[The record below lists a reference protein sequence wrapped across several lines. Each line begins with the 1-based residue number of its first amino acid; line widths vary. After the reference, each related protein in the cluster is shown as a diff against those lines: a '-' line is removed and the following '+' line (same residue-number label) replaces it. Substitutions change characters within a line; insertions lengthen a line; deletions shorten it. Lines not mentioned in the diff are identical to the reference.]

1 MSNRF
6 VCILAAG
13 LVVTGCSTP
22 TSSRYE
28 SAEVGRQ
35 IETSKGTI
43 VSGRVVDV
51 AGETT
56 AAGPIAGGV
65 IGGAGTGLAT
75 HNAWAA
81 ILGAVFGAG
90 LGYATQQLANDR
102 EGIEYVV
109 EMEDGR
115 TVTLV
120 QNRGDN
126 EVPLLAGTAVLVQ
139 VSGTYSRVI
148 PRPMP
153 LDRPDAGAAGASVP
167 AGSPAGSASA
177 PAPTGKSAAAA
188 GGWVDPDK
196 SGTTTTTTPAAV
208 PPPPPGGL
216 GTAGP
221 PPSQLPT
228 TNQLAPSH
236 QTAPT
241 QATSATSATA
251 TTTQSPPAS
260 STASSWAVPPTA
272 TQ

>member
-6 VCILAAG
+6 VYILAAG
-13 LVVTGCSTP
+13 LVVAGCSTP

-28 SAEVGRQ
+28 GAEVGRP
-35 IETSKGTI
+35 IETSRGTI

-51 AGETT
+51 IGETNP
-56 AAGPIAGGV
+56 AGPVAGGV
-65 IGGAGTGLAT
+65 IGGAGVGLAT

-120 QNRGDN
+120 QNRGDE
-126 EVPLLAGTAVLVQ
+126 EVPLRAGTAVLVQ

-148 PRPMP
+148 PRTAPTI
-153 LDRPDAGAAGASVP
+153 DRPDAGAPGVP
-167 AGSPAGSASA
+167 SPAGA
-177 PAPTGKSAAAA
+177 PAGAASLPPASSTAPATG

-196 SGTTTTTTPAAV
+196 AGTTTTTAV
-208 PPPPPGGL
+208 PPAIPAPPPGQQ
-216 GTAGP
+216 GTTGV
-221 PPSQLPT
+221 PT
-228 TNQLAPSH
+228 PQSTTVNQLAPTS
-236 QTAPT
+236 
-241 QATSATSATA
+241 QAMSGSTI
-251 TTTQSPPAS
+251 TTTPGPLAS
-260 STASSWAVPPTA
+260 SSSSSWAVPPA
-272 TQ
+272 AVQ